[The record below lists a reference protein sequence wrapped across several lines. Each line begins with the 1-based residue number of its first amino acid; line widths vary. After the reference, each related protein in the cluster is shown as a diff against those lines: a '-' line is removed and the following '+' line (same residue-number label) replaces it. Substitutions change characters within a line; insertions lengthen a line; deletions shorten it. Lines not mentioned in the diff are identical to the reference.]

1 MSILIRSCVPV
12 LQVARLSPVQIL
24 AVRNKTRFRKYGSEG
39 EEHGFDNK
47 NEVRKERWIRKRT
60 QWKQTLGGDHREEL
74 GLDRNPNKGSPLYE
88 LPDWKYAD
96 GTPGIPR

>member
-1 MSILIRSCVPV
+1 MSILIRTCVPV

-60 QWKQTLGGDHREEL
+60 QWKQTLGGDYREEL
-74 GLDRNPNKGSPLYE
+74 GLDRNPNKGSPLYD